1 MQVGWQF
8 RCGYVRGL
16 PISTARMAD
25 SGIRP
30 ASPLLDA
37 SPIRRNPPLPNEQS
51 TSSRL
56 IRVLR
61 PRRKTVS
68 KKAFCGLDRAQWNFV
83 LPRRNHGGTDV
94 WGWIVLR
101 CSSTGAAETV
111 FPPAMK
117 GWMKRRRMKRPQAE
131 AARRTFAG
139 FEGAPGQA
147 LRQYLLGAAS
157 YQTQSKK
164 RAYSRDRARTRAFF
178 SAVPG

>member
-1 MQVGWQF
+1 MRTRWAACLFQQLAWRTAEF
-8 RCGYVRGL
+8 APPRRF
-16 PISTARMAD
+16 STRAR
-25 SGIRP
+25 SGGTRHCP
-30 ASPLLDA
+30 M
-37 SPIRRNPPLPNEQS
+37 
-51 TSSRL
+51 SSR
-56 IRVLR
+56 
-61 PRRKTVS
+61 RRLVS
-68 KKAFCGLDRAQWNFV
+68 YGCYV
-83 LPRRNHGGTDV
+83 HGGKRFQKRRFAGWIERNGTLFSPGETTGEPDV

-111 FPPAMK
+111 FPPATK

-164 RAYSRDRARTRAFF
+164 RAHSRGRARTRAFF